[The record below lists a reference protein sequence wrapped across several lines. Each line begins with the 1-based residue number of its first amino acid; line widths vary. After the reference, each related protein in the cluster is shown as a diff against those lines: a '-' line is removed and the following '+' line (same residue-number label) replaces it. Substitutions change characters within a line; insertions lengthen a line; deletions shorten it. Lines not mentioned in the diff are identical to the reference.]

1 MKKIYFEPELE
12 VVEIST
18 KQILMISGPDVYD
31 DATGSDG
38 ISNPGDILAP
48 PTLGLPDILGT
59 EDLPAM
65 PIL

>member
-31 DATGSDG
+31 DGTVIDK
-38 ISNPGDILAP
+38 PGDILAP

-65 PIL
+65 PSL

>member
-31 DATGSDG
+31 DGTV
-38 ISNPGDILAP
+38 ISNPTDILAP
-48 PTLGLPDILGT
+48 PMPGMPDIMDSP
-59 EDLPAM
+59 DLPAM
-65 PIL
+65 PSL